1 MKLIN
6 CFCLSL
12 VAALFLLSGCTKEDQ
27 DVVDDLPGGIEER
40 PDVSD
45 DELEMLFLVG
55 TWNCEVKYPNSHKTI
70 GRMTFVFND
79 DCTFW
84 EQEESRLDQY
94 SYESQGTYLCHSH
107 QLTIHIESERF
118 PLAADSDWQAS
129 NESYTVDVKIVDQN
143 TIYLMGAQGDSS
155 YGYTMKR
162 EILN

>member
-1 MKLIN
+1 MGKEFDFSELEKL
-6 CFCLSL
+6 
-12 VAALFLLSGCTKEDQ
+12 KEDL
-27 DVVDDLPGGIEER
+27 DLMDEENFGEDDFFE
-40 PDVSD
+40 DSD

-55 TWNCEVKYPNSHKTI
+55 TWTCEVKYPNSHKTI
-70 GRMTFVFND
+70 GWMTFVFND

-84 EQEESRLDQY
+84 EQEESRSDHY